1 MVDNLIKARFVE
13 MFGDMLLNPMEWLEI
28 KLDTLADVVSGITK
42 GRKVHDSGLIEVP
55 YMSVSNVKEGYIDW
69 TTVKQLWQPDR
80 KSNSTGLCL
89 KMFLDRGW
97 VIPNKPGRAPSVS

>member
-42 GRKVHDSGLIEVP
+42 GRKFTIAV
-55 YMSVSNVKEGYIDW
+55 
-69 TTVKQLWQPDR
+69 
-80 KSNSTGLCL
+80 
-89 KMFLDRGW
+89 
-97 VIPNKPGRAPSVS
+97 